1 MHWRFVILYRS
12 GCYWQSAIVC
22 LVFKVKKKARQ
33 TIYCF
38 TLHRLL
44 IAYYWTKNDTNVIHI
59 ITQHCSNLIFCTPLY
74 LAMHFYWPAQ
84 YSFTVQNLLT
94 SNYSA
99 VHHCTGHWRL
109 NHYTQ
114 LFFSL
119 TRTVCNCTPPHIH
132 TESPRGRCT
141 GLWPALYPT
150 VHHCTIHLPTL
161 YQTERHSNWH

>member
-59 ITQHCSNLIFCTPLY
+59 ITHLYPALPCYAFLLTSTVQFYCTEFTYQQLLRCTPLHRTLTIKPLY
-74 LAMHFYWPAQ
+74 T
-84 YSFTVQNLLT
+84 TV
-94 SNYSA
+94 
-99 VHHCTGHWRL
+99 
-109 NHYTQ
+109 
-114 LFFSL
+114 FSL
-119 TRTVCNCTPPHIH
+119 TRTVCNCTPPHIP